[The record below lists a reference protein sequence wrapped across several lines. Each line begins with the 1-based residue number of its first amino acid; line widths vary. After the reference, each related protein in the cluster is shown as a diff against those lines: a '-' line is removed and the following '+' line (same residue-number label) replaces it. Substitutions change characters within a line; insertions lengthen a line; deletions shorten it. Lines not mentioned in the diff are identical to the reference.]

1 MTTATNT
8 SIALRATSLSATA
21 GRSVTRLLLWSLGLL
36 AGGALAQPAPP
47 AAAPGNAIQSVSA
60 AVAQGGNVL
69 VRITM
74 KETPKVLPTGFQI
87 TSPSRLSFDFPN
99 TANGTG
105 RSVQDV
111 TQGDL
116 RSLNLVQVGD
126 RTRLVLNMTRTV
138 PYEARIEGNSIIVSL
153 QGAGGIAAGVAP
165 APTRFAEDTGGG
177 RQHRILN
184 IDFRRTAEGAGNVI
198 IDLADNNTGID
209 VRQQGRNIVVEF
221 QRTQMPQHLQRRLD
235 VTDFATPVQF
245 VSAQQSGDL
254 VRLEIQPRGQWEQS
268 AYQADNRFILEVKP
282 VIEDPT
288 RLGGGQRRYT
298 GDKLSLNFQNVEVR
312 AVLQVL
318 ADFTGLNII
327 TSDTVSGNLT
337 LRLKDVPWDQAM
349 DIILQAKGLD
359 MRKTGNVMWIAPR
372 DELATRDKL
381 EAESRQQLSDLEPVR
396 TETFQLNYARAD
408 AFQKI
413 LTDPQQRV
421 LSRRGSAVIDPR
433 TNTLFIQDT
442 PTKLDE
448 MRRLVRQIDVPVRQV
463 MIEARVVEA
472 ADTFSR
478 NLGARLGVFD
488 RANGQSLGNSTA
500 RMMVGGN
507 LEATGFLTSQVAT
520 PIPTL
525 VQSLGV
531 NLPAQTIGGARP
543 GAFSAI
549 VFNDSLTRFLNL
561 EVQALQAEGRGRIV
575 SSPRVITA
583 DQIEATIEQGTEIP
597 FQQATASGAT
607 AVSFKKATLSLK
619 VRPQIT
625 PDGNVIMTLNVNNDS
640 VGQNT
645 QSGPAIN
652 TRQISTQ
659 VLVENGGTVVIG
671 GIYTQD
677 SRQTVNKIPFLGDLP
692 YVGFLFRDRSI
703 VDDKR
708 ELLIFVTPRVL
719 NDRLSS
725 LERPRG

>member
-1 MTTATNT
+1 MNRSISQREANRTTVRDWTVQD
-8 SIALRATSLSATA
+8 RAAR
-21 GRSVTRLLLWSLGLL
+21 GWSVAWMMLWSLL
-36 AGGALAQPAPP
+36 AMAVAGTAFAQ
-47 AAAPGNAIQSVSA
+47 AAAQPGNAIQSVTA
-60 AVAQGGNVL
+60 AIAQGGNVL

-74 KETPKVLPTGFQI
+74 KEPPRAAPNGFQI
-87 TSPSRLSFDFPN
+87 TNPSRLSFDFPN

-105 RSVQDV
+105 RNTQDLA
-111 TQGDL
+111 QGDL

-126 RTRLVLNMTRTV
+126 RTRLVLNMARTV
-138 PYEARIEGNSIIVSL
+138 PFETRIEGNTIIVAL

-165 APTRFAEDTGGG
+165 APTRFAEDTSG

-184 IDFRRTAEGAGNVI
+184 IDFRRTSEGAGNVV

-235 VTDFATPVQF
+235 VTDFSTPVQF
-245 VSAQQSGDL
+245 INAQQSGEN

-268 AYQADNRFILEVKP
+268 AFQADNRFILEVKP
-282 VIEDPT
+282 IVEDPT

-337 LRLKDVPWDQAM
+337 LRLRDVPWDQAM

-381 EAESRQQLSDLEPVR
+381 EAESRQQLADLEQVR

-442 PTKLDE
+442 PSKLDE

-488 RANGQSLGNSTA
+488 RQVGDTIAHPT
-500 RMMVGGN
+500 RMTIGGN
-507 LEATGFLTSQVAT
+507 LEATGFVTGQVAT

-543 GAFSAI
+543 GAFSVV
-549 VFNDSLTRFLNL
+549 VFNDSLSRFLNL

-677 SRQTVNKIPFLGDLP
+677 SRQAVNKVPVLGDIPF
-692 YVGFLFRDRSI
+692 VGFLFRDRSI

-719 NDRLSS
+719 NDRLSA
-725 LERPRG
+725 R